1 MSRRALILT
10 VGCVLGLTGY
20 HIPEPAAQQAPLGP
34 DAAPAAQP
42 PASRPGRN
50 NRLRKGEVLFNFQ
63 RADVEAVV
71 KTVSQMTGRNF
82 ILDPRVKGKI
92 TIISATPVS
101 KSAAYEVFLS
111 ALKAQGFTAVSGPA
125 GVVKIVP
132 VAEGKQNARVST
144 AFRPRGG
151 AQMATHVIIVQ
162 HGLAT
167 QMVPLLRPLM
177 APTSQLSAYA
187 PANAL
192 IITDYANNIRRLLS
206 IIEDID
212 QPISSE
218 VTVIP
223 LEHASALD
231 IADLI
236 GRLSTG
242 AVRPARRAGAQQAA
256 RAAIGGERISIVPDL
271 RTNSLLVRTDNPGRL
286 MQLRAL
292 IRKLDVPAK
301 AGGQTR
307 VVYLKNADATQ
318 LAEVLRGLLGGV
330 AGLTTPTGTTPAQA
344 RATAARATSAAAL
357 IQADEGTNSL
367 IIQAPEAIYNNLR
380 AVIEKLDIRR
390 AQVFVETLIAA
401 IATDKMRELGIQWA
415 GATGYRDSS
424 STIAGLQNFP
434 QSGTGIVQT
443 VIDPVGT
450 LVNAAGLTLAFL
462 GRETTLPD
470 GTKVRSLGALARAL
484 DTKGYATI
492 LSTPNI
498 LTLDNAEAKITVAQ
512 NVPFITGS
520 FAQATGA
527 AGTVNPF
534 QTIERQDVGIVL
546 KVKPQISEGNTIKLE
561 IFQEV
566 SNVDET
572 PVTGASDITTEKRT
586 LETTVLV
593 DDGETV
599 VLGGLID
606 EQYMEDEQAVTGLGS
621 IPVIGAL
628 FRNRTKQR
636 QRRNLMIFM
645 RPSIIRHAGDT
656 RGITADRYAHMLDD
670 KRAGDS
676 TASPV
681 LNRFTA
687 GALMPYPASPGDYED
702 RTSAAETSNSLLGPP
717 DIGSDAPDPTTPDN

>member
-10 VGCVLGLTGY
+10 VGCVLGLAGY

-34 DAAPAAQP
+34 DVAPAPAAQP
-42 PASRPGRN
+42 PPSRPGRN
-50 NRLRKGEVLFNFQ
+50 GRLRKGQVLFNFQ
-63 RADVEAVV
+63 RADIEAVV

-101 KSAAYEVFLS
+101 KSAAYQVFLS
-111 ALKAQGFTAVSGPA
+111 ALKAQGFTAVTGPA

-151 AQMATHVIIVQ
+151 AKMATHVVIVQ

-206 IIEDID
+206 IIDDID

-218 VTVIP
+218 ITVIP

-236 GRLSTG
+236 SRLSTG

-256 RAAIGGERISIVPDL
+256 QAALGGQRISIVPDL

-286 MQLRAL
+286 MQLRSL

-301 AGGQTR
+301 AGGRTR
-307 VVYLKNADATQ
+307 VVYLKNADAVQ
-318 LAEVLRGLLGGV
+318 LADILRGLLGGV

-344 RATAARATSAAAL
+344 RATAARATSAEAL

-367 IIQAPEAIYNNLR
+367 IIQASDAVYNNLR
-380 AVIEKLDIRR
+380 GVIEKLDIRR

-401 IATDKMRELGIQWA
+401 IAADKLRDLGIQWA
-415 GATGYRDSS
+415 GLTGAGSGA
-424 STIAGLQNFP
+424 IGGLQNFP

-443 VIDPVGT
+443 IIDPVGT
-450 LVNAAGLTLAFL
+450 LTNAAGLTLAFL
-462 GRETTLPD
+462 GPETTLPD
-470 GTKVRSLGALARAL
+470 GTVVRGLGALARAL
-484 DTKGYATI
+484 DQKGYATI

-498 LTLDNAEAKITVAQ
+498 LTMDNAEAKITVAQ

-520 FAQATGA
+520 FAQATGTD
-527 AGTVNPF
+527 GTVNPF

-546 KVKPQISEGNTIKLE
+546 KVKPQISEGNAVKLE

-593 DDGETV
+593 DNGETV

-606 EQYMEDEQAVTGLGS
+606 EQYMQDEQAVTGLGS

-628 FRNRTKQR
+628 FRNKKKQR
-636 QRRNLMIFM
+636 QKRNLMIFM
-645 RPSIIRHAGDT
+645 RPNIIRHAADT
-656 RGITADRYAHMLDD
+656 QGITADRYARMLDE
-670 KRAGDS
+670 KRAVDPS
-676 TASPV
+676 ASPV

-702 RTSAAETSNSLLGPP
+702 RTSPAETSNSLLGPP
-717 DIGSDAPDPTTPDN
+717 DIESDAPDPTTPDN

>member
-1 MSRRALILT
+1 MHKRTLFLA
-10 VGCVLGLTGY
+10 VAFVLGASGL
-20 HIPEPAAQQAPLGP
+20 HITEPAAQQAQIGP
-34 DAAPAAQP
+34 ETPAAVQP
-42 PASRPGRN
+42 PTGRPGRN
-50 NRLRKGEVLFNFQ
+50 GRLRKGQVLFNFQ
-63 RADVEAVV
+63 RADIQAVV

-101 KSAAYEVFLS
+101 KSAAYQVFLS
-111 ALKAQGFTAVSGPA
+111 ALKAQGFTAVTGPA
-125 GVVKIVP
+125 GVVKVVP

-144 AFRPRGG
+144 TYRPRGG
-151 AQMATHVIIVQ
+151 AQMATHVVVVQ
-162 HGLAT
+162 NGLAT

-218 VTVIP
+218 ITVIP
-223 LEHASALD
+223 LEFASALD

-236 GRLSTG
+236 GRLSAPG
-242 AVRPARRAGAQQAA
+242 AGPPARRTAGQQGA
-256 RAAIGGERISIVPDL
+256 RGGLGGQRISIVPDL

-286 MQLRAL
+286 AQLRAL
-292 IRKLDVPAK
+292 ISKLDVPAR

-307 VVYLKNADATQ
+307 VIYLKNADATQ
-318 LAEVLRGLLGGV
+318 LAEVLRGLAGGV
-330 AGLTTPTGTTPAQA
+330 AGLTTPTGRTPAQA
-344 RATAARATSAAAL
+344 RATAARAASATAL

-367 IIQAPEAIYNNLR
+367 IIQAPDAIYNNLR

-415 GATGYRDSS
+415 GLTGAGSGA
-424 STIAGLQNFP
+424 IGGLQNFP

-450 LVNAAGLTLAFL
+450 LTNAAGLTLAFL
-462 GRETTLPD
+462 GKETTLPD
-470 GTKVRSLGALARAL
+470 GTVVRSLGALARAL
-484 DTKGYATI
+484 DQKGYATI

-512 NVPFITGS
+512 NVPFITGA

-527 AGTVNPF
+527 DGTVNPF

-546 KVKPQISEGNTIKLE
+546 KVKPQISEGNTVKLE

-572 PVTGASDITTEKRT
+572 PITGASDITTEKRT

-593 DDGETV
+593 DDGDTV

-606 EQYMEDEQAVTGLGS
+606 EQFTKDEQAVTGLGS

-636 QRRNLMIFM
+636 QRRNLMIFI
-645 RPSIIRHAGDT
+645 RPSIIRRAQDT
-656 RGITADRYAHMLDD
+656 QGITADRYARMIDD
-670 KRAGDS
+670 KRGVDPE
-676 TASPV
+676 ASAV
-681 LNRFTA
+681 LNDFTA
-687 GALMPYPASPGDYED
+687 GALMRYPASPSDYED
-702 RTSAAETSNSLLGPP
+702 RAPKPEAGESLLGPP
-717 DIGSDAPDPTTPDN
+717 NINADTSDPFTPDN

>member
-50 NRLRKGEVLFNFQ
+50 HRLRKGEVLFNFQ

-231 IADLI
+231 IAELI
-236 GRLSTG
+236 SRLSTG

-256 RAAIGGERISIVPDL
+256 RAAIGGQRISIVPDL

-286 MQLRAL
+286 MQLRVL

-301 AGGQTR
+301 AGGRTR

-357 IQADEGTNSL
+357 IQADDGTNSL

-415 GATGYRDSS
+415 GVTGYGSGGA
-424 STIAGLQNFP
+424 IGGLQNFP
-434 QSGTGIVQT
+434 QSSAGIVRT
-443 VIDPVGT
+443 IIDPVGT
-450 LVNAAGLTLAFL
+450 LTNAAGLTLAFL

-470 GTKVRSLGALARAL
+470 GTTVRSLGALARAL

-546 KVKPQISEGNTIKLE
+546 KVKPQISEGNTIK
-561 IFQEV
+561 
-566 SNVDET
+566 
-572 PVTGASDITTEKRT
+572 
-586 LETTVLV
+586 
-593 DDGETV
+593 
-599 VLGGLID
+599 
-606 EQYMEDEQAVTGLGS
+606 
-621 IPVIGAL
+621 
-628 FRNRTKQR
+628 
-636 QRRNLMIFM
+636 
-645 RPSIIRHAGDT
+645 
-656 RGITADRYAHMLDD
+656 
-670 KRAGDS
+670 
-676 TASPV
+676 
-681 LNRFTA
+681 
-687 GALMPYPASPGDYED
+687 
-702 RTSAAETSNSLLGPP
+702 
-717 DIGSDAPDPTTPDN
+717 